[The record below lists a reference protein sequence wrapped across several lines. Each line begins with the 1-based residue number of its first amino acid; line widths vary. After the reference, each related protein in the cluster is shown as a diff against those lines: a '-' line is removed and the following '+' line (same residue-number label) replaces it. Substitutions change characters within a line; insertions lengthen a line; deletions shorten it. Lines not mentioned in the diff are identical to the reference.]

1 MHHFY
6 KEEDMTEQEQPNGAQ
21 VEKAKKGFSGMLIT
35 ILLMCM
41 LIVIIISNLW
51 TIKLS
56 SQVSSLSSELKTLR
70 THNYRLNLVE
80 DKLAKMEIQNRL
92 QAIEN
97 SIGGISKLVEVFKQ
111 VDAAKA
117 NELQGVITDLQT
129 EKELLQKQMDN
140 YRQAAKKSL
149 EGSQNIPRLQAITES
164 EQPAVEKES
173 SYTQKISQN
182 WWEKIINFRLFHGR
196 K

>member
-1 MHHFY
+1 
-6 KEEDMTEQEQPNGAQ
+6 MTEQEQSSGAQ
-21 VEKAKKGFSGMLIT
+21 VEKEKKGFSGKLIMT
-35 ILLMCM
+35 ILLICI
-41 LIVIIISNLW
+41 LIVIIVSGLW
-51 TIKLS
+51 TLKLS

-70 THNYRLNLVE
+70 TYNYRMNLVE

-117 NELQGVITDLQT
+117 KELQGVIADLQS
-129 EKELLQKQMDN
+129 EKALLQKQFDN
-140 YRQAAKKSL
+140 YQQASRKSP
-149 EGSQNIPRLQAITES
+149 EGGQDVTSLQAITES
-164 EQPAVEKES
+164 EQPTVENKS
-173 SYTQKISQN
+173 TQTQKDSPN

-196 K
+196 E

>member
-1 MHHFY
+1 
-6 KEEDMTEQEQPNGAQ
+6 MTEQEQPNGAQ
-21 VEKAKKGFSGMLIT
+21 VEKVKKGFSGMLIT
-35 ILLMCM
+35 ILLICM
-41 LIVIIISNLW
+41 LIVIIISSLW
-51 TIKLS
+51 TMKLS

-70 THNYRLNLVE
+70 THNYRLNLME

-111 VDAAKA
+111 VDAVKAK
-117 NELQGVITDLQT
+117 ELQGVIADLQS

-149 EGSQNIPRLQAITES
+149 EGSQNVPSLQAVTES
-164 EQPAVEKES
+164 EQPAVEKEGS
-173 SYTQKISQN
+173 HTQKISQN

>member
-1 MHHFY
+1 
-6 KEEDMTEQEQPNGAQ
+6 MTEQEQSSGAQ
-21 VEKAKKGFSGMLIT
+21 VEKEKKGFSGKLIMT
-35 ILLMCM
+35 ILLICM
-41 LIVIIISNLW
+41 LIVIIVSGLW
-51 TIKLS
+51 TLKLS

-70 THNYRLNLVE
+70 THNSRLELVE

-92 QAIEN
+92 QTIEN
-97 SIGGISKLVEVFKQ
+97 SIGGISKLVGIFKQ

-117 NELQGVITDLQT
+117 KELQGIITDLQS
-129 EKELLQKQMDN
+129 EKELLQKQLDN
-140 YRQAAKKSL
+140 YQQAIQKPL
-149 EGSQNIPRLQAITES
+149 EGNQDVPSLQAITES

-173 SYTQKISQN
+173 SQVQKTSPN

>member
-117 NELQGVITDLQT
+117 NALQGVITDLQT

>member
-1 MHHFY
+1 
-6 KEEDMTEQEQPNGAQ
+6 MTEQEQPNGAQ
-21 VEKAKKGFSGMLIT
+21 VEKVKKGFSGRLIVT
-35 ILLMCM
+35 ILLICM
-41 LIVIIISNLW
+41 LIVIIISGLW
-51 TIKLS
+51 TLKLS

-92 QAIEN
+92 QSIEN

-117 NELQGVITDLQT
+117 KELQSVIADLQS
-129 EKELLQKQMDN
+129 EKELLRKQLDN
-140 YRQAAKKSL
+140 YRQAANKSL
-149 EGSQNIPRLQAITES
+149 EGSQDVPSLQAITES
-164 EQPAVEKES
+164 EQSAVEKES
-173 SYTQKISQN
+173 SHTQKTSPN
-182 WWEKIINFRLFHGR
+182 WWEKIVNFRLFHGR